1 MEWNKTK
8 ALKQQK
14 RRRTLI
20 VLAALAVVLLVAGLA
35 VRGWIRMPDVP
46 DPSAPLPLPGQS
58 ESESGKKPA
67 GERKEGVYTF
77 LVAGKDVA
85 SGSTDTM
92 LLLTYD
98 TKAKTIVGLNLPRD
112 TMMNVTTNSKRL
124 NAVFT
129 YNKGTDKATQVEK
142 GMTALKSAV
151 CDLTGIV
158 PDFYVLVEWEAIGE
172 LVDAIGGVEFEVPFD
187 MDYDDP
193 YQDPPLHI
201 HQKAG
206 KRTLNGDD
214 AMQVIRWRKN
224 NDGSGGE
231 GGDIARLGIQQ
242 DFLKSVVKQCL
253 KPATLLKLSSLVE
266 IFKNNVETD
275 LTVGN
280 ILAFAEHA
288 IGMDPTTG
296 VQFHTAPL
304 ADSFKYNK
312 AALVTL
318 DPEGVLAII
327 NEKMNPYH
335 GDITVDEL
343 EMVIRKADGTFTVTS
358 GTIAE
363 NINQFA
369 NKSEKPK
376 PEPAPEP
383 EPVPEEP
390 VEGETP
396 AEGEEPI
403 EGEAPVEGEPP
414 AEGEAPGEPPVEGE
428 IPAEPEVPSEEE
440 TPAVEPEPTPEPE
453 PAPEVSEQPEI
464 PAEPAPE
471 EAPEQP
477 AA

>member
-1 MEWNKTK
+1 MEWNKTQ

-35 VRGWIRMPDVP
+35 VRAWIRMPDVP

-98 TKAKTIVGLNLPRD
+98 TKAKTITGLNLPRD

-142 GMTALKSAV
+142 GMTALKGAV
-151 CDLTGIV
+151 ADLTGIV

-172 LVDAIGGVEFEVPFD
+172 LVDAIGGVEFTVPFD

-206 KRTLNGDD
+206 TRTLNGDD

-224 NDGSGGE
+224 NNGGGE

-280 ILAFAEHA
+280 ILAFAEQA
-288 IGMDPTTG
+288 VGMDPSTG
-296 VQFHTAPL
+296 VEFHTAPM

-312 AALVTL
+312 AALITL
-318 DPEGVLAII
+318 DPEGTLAII

-335 GDITVDEL
+335 GDITVEEL

-363 NINQFA
+363 NINRFA
-369 NKSEKPK
+369 NRNEK

-383 EPVPEEP
+383 DPIPEEP
-390 VEGETP
+390 AEGETP
-396 AEGEEPI
+396 EEGEVPEEGEIPAEGEPGV
-403 EGEAPVEGEPP
+403 EGELPVEGEPS
-414 AEGEAPGEPPVEGE
+414 VEGE
-428 IPAEPEVPSEEE
+428 IPAEPEAPTEEE
-440 TPAVEPEPTPEPE
+440 VPDVEPE
-453 PAPEVSEQPEI
+453 PAPEPEPEPEVTEAPEI

>member
-1 MEWNKTK
+1 MEEMD
-8 ALKQQK
+8 LKQRK

-20 VLAALAVVLLVAGLA
+20 VLGVLAVLLLVAGLA

-46 DPSAPLPLPGQS
+46 EPSIPVPLPGQT
-58 ESESGKKPA
+58 EIETPQKPA
-67 GERKEGVYTF
+67 SARKEGVYTF

-98 TKAKTIVGLNLPRD
+98 IKAKTITGLNLPRD
-112 TMMNVTTNSKRL
+112 TMMNVTTASKRL

-129 YNKGTDKATQVEK
+129 YNKGNDKNTQVMR
-142 GMTALKSAV
+142 GMAALKNAV
-151 CDLTGIV
+151 ADLTGIF
-158 PDFYVLVEWEAIGE
+158 PDFYILVEWEAIGE
-172 LVDAIGGVEFEVPFD
+172 LVDAIGGVEFTVPFD

-206 KRTLNGDD
+206 TRTLNGDD

-224 NDGSGGE
+224 NTGGGG

-242 DFLKSVVKQCL
+242 DFLKAVVMQCL

-280 ILAFAEHA
+280 ILAFAEQA
-288 IGMDPTTG
+288 IGMDPATG
-296 VQFHTAPL
+296 VAFYTAPL
-304 ADSFKYNK
+304 KDSFYYNK

-318 DPEGVLAII
+318 DPEGTLEIVNSFL
-327 NEKMNPYH
+327 NPYTE
-335 GDITVDEL
+335 DITVEEL
-343 EMVIRKADGTFTVTS
+343 EMIVRKADGTFTVTG

-363 NINQFA
+363 NINQYA
-369 NKSEKPK
+369 NPPK
-376 PEPAPEP
+376 AEPAPAPEPIPEP
-383 EPVPEEP
+383 EPVPEPEQPAEEAIDEPEESGLEGVEPAEVPEEMQEPETSEEEP
-390 VEGETP
+390 VPQEPELP
-396 AEGEEPI
+396 AD
-403 EGEAPVEGEPP
+403 PP
-414 AEGEAPGEPPVEGE
+414 AESEPPVEE
-428 IPAEPEVPSEEE
+428 L
-440 TPAVEPEPTPEPE
+440 PEPVP
-453 PAPEVSEQPEI
+453 
-464 PAEPAPE
+464 
-471 EAPEQP
+471 EAP